1 VILGH
6 SPIQRLRLLGIAG
19 IPCHRAEEEGQRGL
33 DSVTGSAA
41 IGAELLADVVNR
53 LATDLVLEELEKRH
67 GQLMVWGQSRVTSH
81 E

>member
-1 VILGH
+1 
-6 SPIQRLRLLGIAG
+6 
-19 IPCHRAEEEGQRGL
+19 
-33 DSVTGSAA
+33 
-41 IGAELLADVVNR
+41 VVNR